1 MSMKALIVE
10 DERLARNELRR
21 MLKAFPE
28 IEIVG
33 EAQGVNEAV
42 SAIERLHPDLLFLD
56 VQIPG
61 GDGFEVLERL
71 DSVPRVIFTTAYD
84 KYALKAFEVSAL
96 DYLLKPVV
104 PERLA
109 SAIAKITSPPA
120 SPPSAASVMHASERI
135 FVRDGERCWFVAL
148 REIVLLESEGNY
160 TRLIFGDSRPL
171 VLRPLNY
178 LERRLDPAAFFRANR
193 RQVFNVQYIRAITP
207 WLNGGYQVELHRGL
221 KVTMSRRQAQK
232 FQDAKRL

>member
-1 MSMKALIVE
+1 MKALIVE

-28 IEIVG
+28 IEIIG
-33 EAQGVNEAV
+33 EAQSVDEAV
-42 SAIERLHPDLLFLD
+42 AAIERLRPNLLFLD

-71 DSVPRVIFTTAYD
+71 DRVPLVIFTTAYD

-96 DYLLKPVV
+96 DYLLKPIV

-109 SAIAKITSPPA
+109 SAIARITSPAVSLIPTA
-120 SPPSAASVMHASERI
+120 PVMHVSERI
-135 FVRDGERCWFVAL
+135 FVREGERCWFVPL

-160 TRLIFGDSRPL
+160 TRLIFGNNRPL
-171 VLRPLNY
+171 ILHSLNY
-178 LERRLDPAAFFRANR
+178 LERRLDPAVFFRANR
-193 RQVFNVQYIRAITP
+193 RQVVNVQYIRAITP
-207 WLNGGYQVELHRGL
+207 WLNGGYQVELNQGL

-232 FQDAKRL
+232 FQEARRL